1 MLGRVPVC
9 HSFPVSCKT
18 TLLPPYLTSCGTS
31 RPARFSMGSPTQPLW
46 TAVGEAT
53 CTRSTH
59 GWAGEASPGGLS
71 VCETEDRREA
81 VVRAGAKRSQE
92 SDKRPAAAARQR
104 GAEMNETH
112 GPCTS
117 EGISQDIPGYASLR
131 FLYLL
136 IPRYFNLENLS

>member
-1 MLGRVPVC
+1 MYEVNPWLWQFGR
-9 HSFPVSCKT
+9 
-18 TLLPPYLTSCGTS
+18 G
-31 RPARFSMGSPTQPLW
+31 RPRL
-46 TAVGEAT
+46 
-53 CTRSTH
+53 
-59 GWAGEASPGGLS
+59 GGLS

-117 EGISQDIPGYASLR
+117 EGISQDIPGYASMR